1 MRRWLGPLLGILLL
15 GGIGVGI
22 YFSAQEQNQV
32 TQQQLLERRQVLARG
47 VIGSEKEDFFRD
59 AKVIEALR
67 QRGLTVTVEKAGSRQ
82 IANLPTLEQY
92 DFAFPAGLPGAE
104 KIRRERRARSAYTPF
119 FTPMVV
125 ASWRPIAEI
134 LERNGL
140 ARQAD
145 RYYFLNM
152 KKLVDLMNAG
162 KRWNDLDHNE
172 AYAVG
177 KSILISS
184 TDVRKS
190 NSAAM
195 YLALFS
201 FIVNGDAVVQ
211 SEEQIC
217 RIYPAFRDI
226 FLRQGFTEYS
236 SEAPFEDYQVMGM
249 GKSPLVIIYESQ
261 FLQLAAQGRLRS
273 EMVLLY
279 PEPTIYTKHVL
290 IAFTEAG
297 QRLGEALE
305 TDPALRRLAVEYGF
319 RNPDIVYF
327 REFASQ
333 HQVPIADT
341 LVNVVEPPT
350 YEIIEMMIASIE
362 ASLDRNLSDPLAH
375 CGQRNL

>member
-1 MRRWLGPLLGILLL
+1 
-15 GGIGVGI
+15 VGI